1 MNEDNETKQILNRL
15 MVVFNVSTDSAL
27 STFINTPARTISTW
41 RTRNTPPYDLCVSIA
56 KEKNLNLN
64 WLLMNEGEMRKTQ
77 LTNALQETPPNY
89 EVKPTSLNRRVQMMA
104 KIMEALP
111 EKQQDKIL
119 SAAEDAERLVHLEQ
133 QITQITQRLSA

>member
-1 MNEDNETKQILNRL
+1 MSEDNEAKQILNRL

-27 STFINTPARTISTW
+27 SVLINTPARTISTW
-41 RTRNTPPYDLCVSIA
+41 RTRNTPPYDLCISVA

-64 WLLMNEGEMRKTQ
+64 WLLTGEGEIYKVPT
-77 LTNALQETPPNY
+77 TNQVQEVPPSY
-89 EVKPTSLNRRVQMMA
+89 EAKNRRIQMMA

-119 SAAEDAERLVHLEQ
+119 SAAEDAERLTHLEQ
-133 QITQITQRLSA
+133 QVTQLTERLSA